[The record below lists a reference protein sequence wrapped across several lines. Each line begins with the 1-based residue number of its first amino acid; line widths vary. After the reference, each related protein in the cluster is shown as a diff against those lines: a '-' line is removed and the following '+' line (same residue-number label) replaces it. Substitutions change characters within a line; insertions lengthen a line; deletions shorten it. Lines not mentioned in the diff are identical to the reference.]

1 MRPKDHPDLHLDV
14 IPKMYDPHFKV
25 FVTSLCH
32 VQKQLEKLPR
42 RFCRMYTTDALA
54 TQLLKYLKSL
64 KANITK
70 QDFNVVKEGQPFPLI
85 LSDGKRLEAML
96 CSGSHLGHSLILLI
110 RRQQG
115 GRLLYCYS
123 AMRLDNIGRLL
134 GNPIFNSWI
143 AAGTDQLY
151 LNLSSVNMPF
161 VHVDFDEMAITI
173 KEHGSRNNNS
183 VVHLDVPLF
192 GYEELLWKLA
202 QTRLRG
208 HIRLD
213 EKLAESYKCLSS
225 DLECIQEKNNY
236 IPRVYVYGSLEDAE
250 QMYEPRNVVSLD
262 IKNLKWSPTPTRMHL
277 RQLCS
282 LLRPQ
287 HIQGIVPFQS
297 DGVIP
302 PIPPFLKRFKA
313 NYSPQTEAAVSRI
326 HNLSPKKGEKQG
338 PYRAVQARKA
348 FEFLNDGDNSSDS
361 D

>member
-42 RFCRMYTTDALA
+42 RFCRMYTTEALA
-54 TQLLKYLKSL
+54 TQLLKYLQPL

-70 QDFNVVKEGQPFPLI
+70 QDFNVVNEGQPFPLL

-110 RRQQG
+110 RKQQG

-123 AMRLDNIGRLL
+123 AMRLDNLGRLL

-161 VHVDFDEMAITI
+161 THVDFDKMAITFE
-173 KEHGSRNNNS
+173 EHGKRNNNS

-192 GYEELLWKLA
+192 GYEEMVWKLA
-202 QTRLRG
+202 QTRLGG
-208 HIRLD
+208 HIHLH

-225 DLECIQEKNNY
+225 DLECFRLKNF
-236 IPRVYVYGSLEDAE
+236 IPRVCVHGSLEDAE
-250 QMYEPRNVVSLD
+250 QMYRPRNVVSLET
-262 IKNLKWSPTPTRMHL
+262 KYLKWSPTPTRMHL

-326 HNLSPKKGEKQG
+326 HNAPPKKGEKQG
-338 PYRAVQARKA
+338 SYRAIQARKA
-348 FEFLNDGDNSSDS
+348 FEFLNEDSSDS
-361 D
+361 G

>member
-1 MRPKDHPDLHLDV
+1 MRPKEHPDLHLDV

-32 VQKQLEKLPR
+32 VQKHLEKLPR

-54 TQLLKYLKSL
+54 AQLLKYLQPL
-64 KANITK
+64 KANITR
-70 QDFNVVKEGQPFPLI
+70 QDFHVVEEGQPFPLI

-123 AMRLDNIGRLL
+123 AMRLDNLGRLL
-134 GNPIFNSWI
+134 GNAAFNSWI
-143 AAGTDQLY
+143 AEGTEQLY
-151 LNLSSVNMPF
+151 LNLSAVNVPF
-161 VHVDFDEMAITI
+161 APVDFDEMAISI
-173 KEHGSRNNNS
+173 EDHGTMNNNS
-183 VVHLDVPLF
+183 VVHLGVPLF
-192 GYEELLWKLA
+192 GYEEMLWRLA
-202 QTRLRG
+202 HTRLKG
-208 HIRLD
+208 HIRLH
-213 EKLAESYKCLSS
+213 EKLAESYKCLSP
-225 DLECIQEKNNY
+225 DLERFQRNNY
-236 IPRVYVYGSLEDAE
+236 IPRVYVYGSLEDAKLICR
-250 QMYEPRNVVSLD
+250 PRNVVSLN
-262 IKNLKWSPTPTRMHL
+262 IKDLKWSPTPTRMHL

-313 NYSPQTEAAVSRI
+313 NYSPKNEIAVSRI
-326 HNLSPKKGEKQG
+326 RNSPPKTGEKQG
-338 PYRAVQARKA
+338 PYRAIQARRA
-348 FEFLNDGDNSSDS
+348 FQFVDDGEDSSGS
-361 D
+361 S